1 MDTVDRAQQVARRL
15 ATAAAGGAQGG
26 TVGAG
31 PRGGGGGGWGAWGR
45 RGARPRAARGV
56 GPGMAG
62 APRSARGARGPPGG
76 AARSRIARVFRRAD
90 PQRDRP
96 APGPAARH
104 REDAVADRP
113 GEAGGGVGARKGL
126 AGMTDW
132 LGMAAHPQPP
142 RPELKARVVARA
154 LASRRRGAWVG
165 AAAGAPVPGGGG
177 GGVLG

>member
-1 MDTVDRAQQVARRL
+1 
-15 ATAAAGGAQGG
+15 
-26 TVGAG
+26 
-31 PRGGGGGGWGAWGR
+31 
-45 RGARPRAARGV
+45 
-56 GPGMAG
+56 MAG

-90 PQRDRP
+90 PQRDRR

-132 LGMAAHPQPP
+132 LGMAAHPRPP

-154 LASRRRGAWVG
+154 LASRRRGAWLR
-165 AAAGAPVPGGGG
+165 AAAGAPVPVGGG
-177 GGVLG
+177 GGVSGGPTPPARAPPRGPRSPPR